1 MNKDCFDFI
10 CLSCYRLVYLF
21 IHQMSRVYIINVYEI
36 KVHSVRVGIDPSLF
50 KFKQQDILVTID
62 LISCVAFTW

>member
-50 KFKQQDILVTID
+50 KFKQQDIPVIIHLT
-62 LISCVAFTW
+62 SGAAFTW

>member
-50 KFKQQDILVTID
+50 KFKQQDI
-62 LISCVAFTW
+62 

>member
-21 IHQMSRVYIINVYEI
+21 IHQMSRVYMINRYEI
-36 KVHSVRVGIDPSLF
+36 KVHSVRVGINPSLF
-50 KFKQQDILVTID
+50 KFKQQDI
-62 LISCVAFTW
+62 

>member
-21 IHQMSRVYIINVYEI
+21 IHQMSRVYMINRYEI

-50 KFKQQDILVTID
+50 KFKQQDIPVTID

>member
-1 MNKDCFDFI
+1 M
-10 CLSCYRLVYLF
+10 LSISLF
-21 IHQMSRVYIINVYEI
+21 IHQMGRVYMINRYEI

-50 KFKQQDILVTID
+50 KFKQQDIPVSID